1 MPKSGLNIVFMGS
14 PDFSCPSL
22 SKLLSSDHKVTHVL
36 TQPPRASGRGMQET
50 KTAVAQLAESHNIP
64 TSWPLSLKTKDSY
77 DLLKNCHADLFV
89 VVAYGLILPKDILDL
104 PRLGALNGH
113 ASLLPRW
120 RGAAPIQRAI
130 EAGDDITGTCAMM
143 MEEGLDT
150 GPVILKSQT
159 PISADDTASTLHDR
173 LADMTADTL
182 LEAIDALANGTAI
195 AAPQSADGILYAH
208 KIQKSDAAL
217 SFDKEAVEIKRQI
230 HAFSP
235 FPGGFITGASGKRTK
250 CLTAYLPDTQHSQET
265 GTYLGS
271 DDKGLLIGCAN
282 GTTLGISM
290 IQPAGK
296 KPMSASEFLRGR
308 HLEIGIAFDKQM

>member
-1 MPKSGLNIVFMGS
+1 MTSSGLNIVFMGS

-22 SKLLSSDHKVTHVL
+22 SKLLSSNHTVTHVL

-50 KTAVAQLAESHNIP
+50 KTAVAQLAQNHNIP
-64 TSWPLSLKTKDSY
+64 TSWPHSLKTTDSY
-77 DLLKNCHADLFV
+77 DLLHKCDADLFV
-89 VVAYGLILPKDILDL
+89 VVAYGLILPKEILAL

-130 EAGDDITGTCAMM
+130 EAGDNITGTCAMM

-150 GPVILKSQT
+150 GPVILQAQT
-159 PISADDTASTLHDR
+159 PISEDDTASTLHDR

-182 LEAIDALANGTAI
+182 LEAINALANGTAI
-195 AAPQSADGILYAH
+195 ATPQDTDGVLYAH
-208 KIQKSDAAL
+208 KIQKTDAAL
-217 SFDKEAVEIKRQI
+217 SFDKAAIELKRQI

-250 CLTAYLPDTQHSQET
+250 CLTAYLPEMRHSQEN

-296 KPMSASEFLRGR
+296 KPMSAAEFLRGR
-308 HLEIGIAFDKQM
+308 QLEIGMAFDKQM